1 MNEEL
6 TMLPV
11 ADIYPH
17 PDNPRKDVGDVTELA
32 DQTERGIVMTIEDL
46 WKVYQER
53 RNKYNLN
60 LRYREDRHGC
70 NIKITQ
76 RRGTTERLVIS
87 RESDDREQCKERA
100 AADLLFLFPEV

>member
-1 MNEEL
+1 M
-6 TMLPV
+6 TM
-11 ADIYPH
+11 
-17 PDNPRKDVGDVTELA
+17 
-32 DQTERGIVMTIEDL
+32 EDL

-53 RNKYNLN
+53 RKKYNLN

-76 RRGTTERLVIS
+76 RLVIS
-87 RESDDREQCKERA
+87 RESEDREQCKERA

>member
-1 MNEEL
+1 
-6 TMLPV
+6 
-11 ADIYPH
+11 
-17 PDNPRKDVGDVTELA
+17 
-32 DQTERGIVMTIEDL
+32 MTIEDL

-70 NIKITQ
+70 NIKI
-76 RRGTTERLVIS
+76 
-87 RESDDREQCKERA
+87 EQCKERA

>member
-1 MNEEL
+1 MI
-6 TMLPV
+6 T
-11 ADIYPH
+11 
-17 PDNPRKDVGDVTELA
+17 K
-32 DQTERGIVMTIEDL
+32 DL
-46 WKVYQER
+46 WKEYLKR
-53 RNKYNLN
+53 RKKYNLN

-87 RESDDREQCKERA
+87 RESEDREQCTERA

>member
-1 MNEEL
+1 
-6 TMLPV
+6 
-11 ADIYPH
+11 
-17 PDNPRKDVGDVTELA
+17 
-32 DQTERGIVMTIEDL
+32 MTIEDL

-60 LRYREDRHGC
+60 IRYREDRHGC

-87 RESDDREQCKERA
+87 RESDDREQCTERA

>member
-1 MNEEL
+1 
-6 TMLPV
+6 
-11 ADIYPH
+11 
-17 PDNPRKDVGDVTELA
+17 
-32 DQTERGIVMTIEDL
+32 MTIEDL

-53 RNKYNLN
+53 RKKYNLN

-76 RRGTTERLVIS
+76 RRGTKERLVIS
-87 RESDDREQCKERA
+87 RESDDREQGKERA